1 MLKRKFYDRLLEWK
15 SNHRKE
21 CLLVKGARQIGKTFI
36 IDYFARNNYSSYLY
50 VNFLQHSEYR
60 EIFSASLEAADIYKE
75 LSLRFPEFRLLP
87 GDTAIFL
94 DELQNCPRARAA
106 FKSLAIDGRAD
117 VIASGS
123 LLGLSFLNDGNQK
136 ERANES
142 IPVGYERQMTMH
154 SLDFE
159 EYLWANGYGESA
171 IGVLRECYDDLKPVP
186 PSGNEKMESLFREY
200 MVNGGMPEVVNAF
213 LGAQSFSEAFSVQ
226 EKILDS
232 NLDDIARYAANV
244 DKPKIRA
251 LYLSIPAHLAREN
264 KKFKFSEIERG
275 ASNRKFG
282 HCVDWLR
289 ESSLVYQC
297 HNLTMPDIPL
307 RAYKATDIYKLY
319 MSDVGMLCAM
329 MGFETKKRIMDGSL
343 ANFAKGGLYENA
355 IMSLLVRRGYEP
367 YYFLP
372 KSNASEIDFIVEKD
386 ASVVPIEVKAT
397 NAASKSFSL
406 FLEREDVRFGYKL
419 VDGNI
424 GKVGKKITIPHYMV
438 MFM

>member
-15 SNHRKE
+15 SRHRKE

-36 IDYFARNNYSSYLY
+36 IDYFARNNYRSYLY

-75 LSLRFPEFRLLP
+75 LSLRFPEFRLIP
-87 GDTAIFL
+87 GETAIFL
-94 DELQNCPRARAA
+94 DEIQNCPRARAA
-106 FKSLAIDGRAD
+106 FKSLAIDGRVD

-136 ERANES
+136 ERTNES
-142 IPVGYERQMTMH
+142 IPVGYERQVTMH

-159 EYLWANGYGESA
+159 EYLWANGYDENA
-171 IGVLRECYDDLKPVP
+171 ISVLHECYDELKPVP
-186 PSGNEKMESLFREY
+186 KAGNEKMERLFREY

-213 LGAQSFSEAFSVQ
+213 LDAQSFSEAYSVQ
-226 EKILDS
+226 EKITDS

-251 LYLSIPAHLAREN
+251 LYLSIPVHLAREN
-264 KKFKFSEIERG
+264 KKFKFSEIEHG

-289 ESSLVYQC
+289 EASLVHQC
-297 HNLTMPDIPL
+297 HNLTTPAIPL
-307 RAYKATDIYKLY
+307 RVYKSTDIYKLY
-319 MSDVGMLCAM
+319 MSDVGMLSAM
-329 MGFETKKRIMDGSL
+329 MGFATKKRIMDRSL
-343 ANFAKGGLYENA
+343 TDFAKGGLYENA

-372 KSNASEIDFIVEKD
+372 RSNASEIDFLIEKD
-386 ASVVPIEVKAT
+386 GAVVPIEVKAS
-397 NAASKSFSL
+397 NDASKSFNR
-406 FLEREDVRFGYKL
+406 FLERDDVRYGYKL

-424 GKVGKKITIPHYMV
+424 RKVGKKITLPHYMA
-438 MFM
+438 MFL

>member
-159 EYLWANGYGESA
+159 EYLWARGYASAREDLLGHMLSGEAFSA
-171 IGVLRECYDDLKPVP
+171 LEHKVYEELF
-186 PSGNEKMESLFREY
+186 MESCTL
-200 MVNGGMPEVVNAF
+200 GGMPDVVRRF
-213 LGAQSFSEAFSVQ
+213 V
-226 EKILDS
+226 
-232 NLDDIARYAANV
+232 
-244 DKPKIRA
+244 
-251 LYLSIPAHLAREN
+251 
-264 KKFKFSEIERG
+264 ERG
-275 ASNRKFG
+275 T
-282 HCVDWLR
+282 
-289 ESSLVYQC
+289 Y
-297 HNLTMPDIPL
+297 
-307 RAYKATDIYKLY
+307 
-319 MSDVGMLCAM
+319 
-329 MGFETKKRIMDGSL
+329 ETTL
-343 ANFAKGGLYENA
+343 
-355 IMSLLVRRGYEP
+355 
-367 YYFLP
+367 
-372 KSNASEIDFIVEKD
+372 
-386 ASVVPIEVKAT
+386 EV
-397 NAASKSFSL
+397 
-406 FLEREDVRFGYKL
+406 
-419 VDGNI
+419 
-424 GKVGKKITIPHYMV
+424 
-438 MFM
+438 